1 MSASAVSEPA
11 HPGRWRR
18 RARAAVASLA
28 IYCLTADLPA
38 AFAHTGGSTGYAAI
52 IISGT
57 TVRYSLTLSPSALPA
72 AVAEELAHAR
82 FGRADSRDRLLG
94 HIRDKVM
101 LTDQGRRCEPAQGF
115 VEAERAEVESVTL
128 VVDFACASIVRGL
141 VIRDDLFDVLG
152 PDHHTLAKIESS
164 RATEQFAFAPD
175 AREARVTLGDDGE
188 VGRGTVSFFLFGV
201 HHILSGYDH
210 LLFLLGLIL
219 RGGRMLSLLKI
230 ITAFTVAHSVTLALA
245 VLDVV
250 VLPDRLVEA
259 VIALSIALV
268 AADNLSPR
276 PAVPRRWVVSFVFGL
291 VHGFGFSAGLREL
304 GLPRHGLVQSLLGFN
319 LGVEAGQTVVIALV
333 LPGLVLLR
341 RTRWEAR
348 MVASSSL
355 AILVIGLVLFVER
368 VFL

>member
-1 MSASAVSEPA
+1 MSTRP
-11 HPGRWRR
+11 WRR
-18 RARAAVASLA
+18 RWRGSVAVACLGIGSLA
-28 IYCLTADLPA
+28 AYASIA
-38 AFAHTGGSTGYAAI
+38 AAHTGGSTGYASVLV
-52 IISGT
+52 SGNA
-57 TVRYSLTLSPSALPA
+57 VRYSLTLSPAALSP
-72 AVAEELAHAR
+72 ELRDEIRLAR
-82 FGRADSRDRLLG
+82 AGRAASREKLLG
-94 HIRDKVM
+94 LIRAK
-101 LTDQGRRCEPAQGF
+101 LKLRTAGGGCEAGPGF
-115 VEAERAEVESVTL
+115 VESLSLEVESVTL
-128 VVDFACASIVRGL
+128 VVDFVCALPMREL
-141 VIRDDLFDVLG
+141 VIRDDIFDVLG
-152 PDHHTLAKIESS
+152 PDHHTLAKIESP

-188 VGRGTVSFFLFGV
+188 VGRGSVSFFLLGV

-219 RGGRMLSLLKI
+219 RGGRMLSLFKI

-276 PAVPRRWVVSFVFGL
+276 PAVPRRWVVSFLFGL

-304 GLPRHGLVQSLLGFN
+304 GLPRQGLVLSLLGFN
-319 LGVEAGQTVVIALV
+319 LGVEAGQALVIALV

-341 RTRWEAR
+341 QTRWEAR